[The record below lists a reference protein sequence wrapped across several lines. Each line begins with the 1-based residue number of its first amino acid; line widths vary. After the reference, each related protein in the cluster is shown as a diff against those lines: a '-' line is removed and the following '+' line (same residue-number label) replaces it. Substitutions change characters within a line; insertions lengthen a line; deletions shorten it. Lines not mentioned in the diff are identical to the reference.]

1 MTHPVRSRL
10 AIILMAAL
18 SLTCISAF
26 ARELPDPGIDQLID
40 RLGLR
45 SANEPVSERA
55 GWSKPERVIVRGDAE
70 RIAALAPFAPG
81 VELVPAPTLEAA
93 LEAAAGADGVIG
105 FCDEDLL
112 AAGTD
117 IRWLQ
122 LPYAGAER
130 CVAIPAIAERDILVT
145 NAQRIYGPEIAE
157 HVLAMMLSMTRG
169 LHLYLQA
176 QARGAWERD
185 LVPEE
190 KLWELEGKTLLVVGL
205 GGIGTE
211 VARLGHAMGMRVT
224 ATRNSSRSGP
234 DFVDYVGLAEDL
246 PRLTSEADVIVN
258 ATPLTPETRGLFNAE
273 YFERMKPA
281 AYFINVGRGA
291 SVVTDDLVKALETGR
306 IAGAAVD
313 VTDPEPLPEGHPLW
327 SAPNVIITPHI
338 SAGSDLRVGRLWRV
352 IAENLRR
359 YTAGEPMLSVVDVS
373 RGY

>member
-1 MTHPVRSRL
+1 MVRILRHCL
-10 AIILMAAL
+10 IITVAAQL
-18 SLTCISAF
+18 CLPATLT
-26 ARELPDPGIDQLID
+26 AREAPDPGIDQLIE

-45 SANEPVSERA
+45 PADKPVRERA
-55 GWSKPERVIVRGDAE
+55 GWEKPARVIVRGDAE
-70 RIAALAPFAPG
+70 RVAALKAFAPG
-81 VELVPAPTLEAA
+81 VELIAAPTADAA
-93 LEAAAGADGVIG
+93 VAAAATADAVIG
-105 FCDEDLL
+105 YCDESLL
-112 AAGTD
+112 AAGPG

-130 CVAIPAIAERDILVT
+130 CVSIPAVGERDVLVT
-145 NAQRIYGPEIAE
+145 NAQRVYGPEIAE
-157 HVLAMMLSMTRG
+157 HVLAMMLSLTRG
-169 LHLYLQA
+169 LHHYAGA
-176 QARGAWERD
+176 QARGRWERD

-234 DFVDYVGLAEDL
+234 DFVAYVGLADELDKL
-246 PRLTSEADVIVN
+246 AAEAHVVVN
-258 ATPLTPETRGLFNAE
+258 ATPLTPATRGLFDAA
-273 YFERMKPA
+273 FFATMKDD
-281 AYFINVGRGA
+281 AYFINVGRGG
-291 SVVTDDLVKALETGR
+291 SVVTDDLVAALENGT
-306 IAGAAVD
+306 IAGAGLD

-338 SAGSDLRVGRLWRV
+338 SAGSDLRSARLWRV
-352 IAENLRR
+352 MAENLRR

>member
-1 MTHPVRSRL
+1 MVRIPQRCL
-10 AIILMAAL
+10 IVLVTAVLCLPGPL
-18 SLTCISAF
+18 S
-26 ARELPDPGIDQLID
+26 AREAPDPGIGQLIE

-45 SANEPVSERA
+45 AADKPVSERP
-55 GWSKPERVIVRGDAE
+55 GWRKPERIIVRGN
-70 RIAALAPFAPG
+70 AAQVATLAPFAPG
-81 VELVPAPTLEAA
+81 VELVAAETLDAA
-93 LEAAAGADGVIG
+93 LAAAATADAVIG
-105 FCDEDLL
+105 FCDESLL
-112 AAGTD
+112 AAGPG

-145 NAQRIYGPEIAE
+145 NAQRVYGPEIAE
-157 HVLAMMLSMTRG
+157 HVLAMMLSLTRG
-169 LHLYLQA
+169 LHRYAEA
-176 QARGAWERD
+176 QARGVWERE

-234 DFVDYVGLAEDL
+234 EFVAYVGLADELDKL
-246 PRLTSEADVIVN
+246 AAEADVVVN
-258 ATPLTPETRGLFNAE
+258 ATPLTPATQGLFDASFFAN
-273 YFERMKPA
+273 MKDS

-291 SVVTDDLVKALETGR
+291 SVVTDDLLAALKNGT
-306 IAGAAVD
+306 IAGAGLD
-313 VTDPEPLPEGHPLW
+313 VTDPEPLPDGHAPW

-338 SAGSDLRVGRLWRV
+338 SAGSDLRSARLWRV
-352 IAENLRR
+352 ISENLRR
-359 YTAGEPMLSVVDVS
+359 YVAGEPMLSVVDVS

>member
-1 MTHPVRSRL
+1 MARISHRSL
-10 AIILMAAL
+10 LVLVAAFL
-18 SLTCISAF
+18 C
-26 ARELPDPGIDQLID
+26 LPATLPASEAPDSGIDQLIQ

-45 SANEPVSERA
+45 SADKPVRERS
-55 GWSKPERVIVRGDAE
+55 GWKAPQRVVVRGDAE
-70 RIAALAPFAPG
+70 QVATLEPLAPG

-93 LEAAAGADGVIG
+93 VAAAPTADAVIG
-105 FCDEDLL
+105 FCDESLL
-112 AAGTD
+112 AAGPG

-145 NAQRIYGPEIAE
+145 NAQRVYGPEIAE
-157 HVLAMMLSMTRG
+157 HVLAMMLSLTRG
-169 LHLYLQA
+169 LHRYADA
-176 QARGAWERD
+176 QARGSWERE

-190 KLWELEGKTLLVVGL
+190 QLWELEGKTLLVVGL

-234 DFVDYVGLAEDL
+234 EFVAYVGLADELD
-246 PRLTSEADVIVN
+246 RLAAEADIVVN
-258 ATPLTPETRGLFNAE
+258 ATPLTPATRGLFDAAFFAN
-273 YFERMKPA
+273 MKDT

-291 SVVTDDLVKALETGR
+291 SVVTADLVAALNDGG
-306 IAGAAVD
+306 IAGAGLD
-313 VTDPEPLPEGHPLW
+313 VTEPEPLPEGHPLW
-327 SAPNVIITPHI
+327 TAPNVIITPHI
-338 SAGSDLRVGRLWRV
+338 SAGSDLRSARLWRV
-352 IAENLRR
+352 IGENLRR

>member
-1 MTHPVRSRL
+1 MTQPVRSRL
-10 AIILMAAL
+10 AIVLVAAL
-18 SLTCISAF
+18 SLTCISAL
-26 ARELPDPGIDQLID
+26 ARELPDPAIDQLVE

-45 SANEPVSERA
+45 SSDKPVSERP
-55 GWSKPERVIVRGDAE
+55 GWSKPDRVIVRGDAE

-93 LEAAAGADGVIG
+93 LEAAAGADAVIG

-157 HVLAMMLSMTRG
+157 HVFAMMLSMTRG